1 MFGVIEVESL
11 IPVPLL
17 FVVVSSE
24 VSSGVPLLSSTTSKL
39 SSKFTLIILEG
50 ATPLISLIEIES
62 IVILS
67 PGDGVAGDSGV
78 NRLSPHR
85 SSASLFTLK

>member
-24 VSSGVPLLSSTTSKL
+24 VSSGVPLSSTTSKL

>member
-17 FVVVSSE
+17 LVVVSSE
-24 VSSGVPLLSSTTSKL
+24 VSSGVPLSSTTSKL